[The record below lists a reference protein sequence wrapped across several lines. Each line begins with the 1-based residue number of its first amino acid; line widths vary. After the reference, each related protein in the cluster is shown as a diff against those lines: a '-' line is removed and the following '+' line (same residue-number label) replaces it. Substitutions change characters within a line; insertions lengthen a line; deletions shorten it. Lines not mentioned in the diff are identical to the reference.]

1 MISHHRHL
9 ETYSLELCKDR
20 FTVGQ
25 LPLREVGE
33 IEDLVHQ
40 LPMIRIQPYRVQR
53 VFDDLEHILA
63 PDDRWGVFPSIGA
76 GWILSE
82 ESWMKG
88 KSVDFLKLR
97 ASYGIVG
104 RADFGVNLY
113 KYYMGSGNS
122 YYFKDTPASQSG
134 MTEKQIA
141 VDGLTYE
148 KSHKL
153 NVGMDFMV

>member
-1 MISHHRHL
+1 MRNESALSFSSSTGEIVRRFNFNAQLNYDRNWGLHRL
-9 ETYSLELCKDR
+9 NTVLLYAMDR
-20 FTVGQ
+20 MDRDGQNASRAYMDMVGQ
-25 LPLREVGE
+25 AHYSYKNRYLLDFALSGSASSV
-33 IEDLVHQ
+33 
-40 LPMIRIQPYRVQR
+40 
-53 VFDDLEHILA
+53 LEPNH
-63 PDDRWGVFPSIGA
+63 RWGIFPSIGA

-122 YYFKDTPASQSG
+122 YYFKDTLPA
-134 MTEKQIA
+134 K
-141 VDGLTYE
+141 V
-148 KSHKL
+148 
-153 NVGMDFMV
+153 V

>member
-1 MISHHRHL
+1 MDRMLPGHIWIWLDKRIIAIKTVIYLIFALSGSASSVL
-9 ETYSLELCKDR
+9 E
-20 FTVGQ
+20 
-25 LPLREVGE
+25 PN
-33 IEDLVHQ
+33 H
-40 LPMIRIQPYRVQR
+40 
-53 VFDDLEHILA
+53 
-63 PDDRWGVFPSIGA
+63 RWGIFPSIGA

-148 KSHKL
+148 K
-153 NVGMDFMV
+153 VA